1 MRVNQALNRATAS
14 AEVRKT
20 MEERGAELFQGTPEQ
35 FHAYVKAEVDK
46 WGPVVKRAGVTAE

>member
-1 MRVNQALNRATAS
+1 
-14 AEVRKT
+14 